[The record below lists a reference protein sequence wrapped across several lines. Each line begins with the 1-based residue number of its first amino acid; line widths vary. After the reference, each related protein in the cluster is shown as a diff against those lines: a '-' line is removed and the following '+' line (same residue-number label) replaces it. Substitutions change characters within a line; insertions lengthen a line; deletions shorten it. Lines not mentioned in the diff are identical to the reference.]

1 MFFDLRQWSKNKKN
15 TYILSFGFYSGCSG
29 LVRFFFSFL
38 EDYECEFR
46 QNNYEIITKEN
57 YQ

>member
-1 MFFDLRQWSKNKKN
+1 MLHNQSKNIKKPL
-15 TYILSFGFYSGCSG
+15 TSLALASPMAAAAW
-29 LVRFFFSFL
+29 LDFSFL